1 MNHKEDFFLFLCYTH
16 IRYGSDLMKELTL
29 KVEQLYGI
37 DEEFNA
43 YMLDFNGVKEVNV
56 DKDSLDVYI
65 KYDEEK
71 ISINRIKLE
80 ALFFLGLNTIPSL
93 RAFDKH
99 SKEKLKEDV
108 ITIECLCCEYCLRGM
123 IEELLAIDGID
134 KASSDYDYIDNKNI
148 HINISYND
156 EIITEADI
164 KRIEK
169 EMNEY

>member
-1 MNHKEDFFLFLCYTH
+1 
-16 IRYGSDLMKELTL
+16 MKELTL
-29 KVEQLYGI
+29 KVEHLYGI

-43 YMLDFNGVKEVNV
+43 YMLDFNGVKEVKV
-56 DKDSLDVYI
+56 DKDSLDIYI

-80 ALFFLGLNTIPSL
+80 VLFFLGLNTIPSL

-99 SKEKLKEDV
+99 SKEELKEYV

-134 KASSDYDYIDNKNI
+134 KANSDYDYSNNI
-148 HINISYND
+148 NVHINIDYND
-156 EIITEADI
+156 KIITKDDI